1 MQLYLSRTNPNVP
14 PIIKCKTR
22 WKYVIESFNNIKT
35 YLTSKK
41 DITMGGA
48 IRHIAEHLREA
59 GASLGLPTQLRRG
72 DFVRVFERNQYTSC
86 LERQESSILFSTF
99 DPHRR

>member
-1 MQLYLSRTNPNVP
+1 
-14 PIIKCKTR
+14 
-22 WKYVIESFNNIKT
+22 
-35 YLTSKK
+35 
-41 DITMGGA
+41 MGGA
-48 IRHIAEHLREA
+48 IRHIAEHLREC